1 MKQYHTS
8 IEIHASVQKVWTI
21 LTDFSDYPNWN
32 PLVSALT
39 GDIKEGGVIKTTI
52 VPLNNTFSAKLL
64 SFKEN
69 KEIVWQGKM
78 LATFILAGKHYY
90 RLIQKEKQLTVLEHG
105 EYFTGL
111 FSSFISRKLL
121 IKMEEAFVAHNEAL
135 KKRVE
140 NGK

>member
-39 GDIKEGGVIKTTI
+39 GDIKEGGMIRTTI
-52 VPLNNTFSAKLL
+52 VPMNNTFSAKLL

-69 KEIVWQGKM
+69 KEIVWQGKNW
-78 LATFILAGKHYY
+78 LL
-90 RLIQKEKQLTVLEHG
+90 
-105 EYFTGL
+105 L
-111 FSSFISRKLL
+111 FWQVNIITDLFRK
-121 IKMEEAFVAHNEAL
+121 KN
-135 KKRVE
+135 
-140 NGK
+140 N